1 MEQMSTFIFNLVNL
15 GLLNVVK
22 YHNKT
27 IRYTIYPYLGCYIAN
42 FLLHKNYTCVD
53 LLLLLFILS
62 LALQDTSVGYVSS
75 KKNMYFR
82 YLFQNFFSDNQVLV
96 ENAFMFRHVPN
107 ALSVQV
113 KFNMAKLNYSAL
125 NLYNSLNAEILFD
138 NDTLN

>member
-1 MEQMSTFIFNLVNL
+1 
-15 GLLNVVK
+15 
-22 YHNKT
+22 
-27 IRYTIYPYLGCYIAN
+27 
-42 FLLHKNYTCVD
+42 
-53 LLLLLFILS
+53 
-62 LALQDTSVGYVSS
+62 
-75 KKNMYFR
+75 MYFKFF
-82 YLFQNFFSDNQVLV
+82 FQNVFSDNQVLV